1 MATTLPYNS
10 ASSTR
15 VRAQT
20 RAAPKVDRR
29 IAVIITIVLTGVLLF
44 AMLQLWL
51 ASEVA
56 STLLELAVLE
66 QQKSDR
72 LAVYDALRIRA
83 EELKS
88 PSVIETKAIKEK
100 LVPVPFDFV
109 P

>member
-1 MATTLPYNS
+1 MASTLPYS
-10 ASSTR
+10 ASTARS
-15 VRAQT
+15 RAPA
-20 RAAPKVDRR
+20 RPAPQVDRR
-29 IAVIITIVLTGVLLF
+29 AAVIIAAIATGVIVF

-56 STLLELAVLE
+56 STLNELAILE

-72 LAVYDALRIRA
+72 QAVYDALRIHA

-88 PSVIETKAIKEK
+88 PSVIETKAIQEK
-100 LVPVPFDFV
+100 LGPVPIEYI